1 MAAKL
6 ECPKCKKI
14 LKEEGDEMKEA
25 QGEYRVY
32 KSCWNSKHAEGTHRM
47 VKCLECNKYSE
58 MSELRP

>member
-32 KSCWNSKHAEGTHRM
+32 ESCWNSKHAKGAHRII
-47 VKCLECNKYSE
+47 KCLECNKYSE
-58 MSELRP
+58 MSELRL